1 MQAIIDDMTAA
12 VRIDARQIE
21 QALCRL
27 SSTTVG
33 LLRASVEDGTVTLTG
48 FVQTDREKR
57 LVLEQV
63 WRLPGVRQVKDQ
75 VEVYYG

>member
-1 MQAIIDDMTAA
+1 MRAIADNMAKA
-12 VRIDARQIE
+12 VRVDATQIE

-48 FVQTDREKR
+48 FVQTDREKT
-57 LVLEQV
+57 LVLMERF
-63 WRLPGVRQVKDQ
+63 RLPGVRQVKDQ
-75 VEVYYG
+75 VEVYYW